1 MLIAI
6 VFCFSLLMISCRPV
20 EPPLWTGLILDRDLT
35 NWNKDFWQGEQ
46 VEIGENMI
54 SMNNDKNAPFSHF
67 RFSTSVKIARWDLIT
82 VKTLQ
87 FLSRR

>member
-1 MLIAI
+1 
-6 VFCFSLLMISCRPV
+6 MISCRPV

-67 RFSTSVKIARWDLIT
+67 RFSTSVKIARWDLTT

-87 FLSRR
+87 FLSRRYT

>member
-1 MLIAI
+1 MDW
-6 VFCFSLLMISCRPV
+6 F
-20 EPPLWTGLILDRDLT
+20 DLGQRS
-35 NWNKDFWQGEQ
+35 DELEQGFLARRAGGDWGKYDHDDDVDQ
-46 VEIGENMI
+46 TMYI
-54 SMNNDKNAPFSHF
+54 SMNNDKNEPFPHF